1 MNSKKQSDSSDY
13 RSVPRKAGEENF
25 TPTRSISITFDLN
38 VPVGQRHIVDA
49 WLAGGAQDTLL
60 CCEPGQGKTTMM
72 KWMAGIPDFGD
83 YEVKWFD
90 SKITEGDLANLAL
103 NDFRGFVI
111 IDEVHNM
118 TPKQQ
123 EFLLEPLE
131 TRNVMFN
138 GGPIPLYNIF
148 FIMAT
153 TEPEKV
159 LESIKSRIQF
169 QPVMHGYDENDLVDI
184 INCTEDLREGL
195 ADDDKAQIASVAA
208 GSPRRALKLADQALR
223 MGSVDMALAAAGY
236 VCGLSPKEVKYLN
249 ALADLGARASAA
261 NIRSSTGMDRKTI
274 DLVEGSMSRQGY
286 VQFSADGRRMTQAGA
301 LLYKDIRRVRK

>member
-1 MNSKKQSDSSDY
+1 MDTD
-13 RSVPRKAGEENF
+13 
-25 TPTRSISITFDLN
+25 ITAPIEVTFSPN
-38 VPVGQRHIVDA
+38 TPVGQQHIVDA

-60 CCEPGQGKTTMM
+60 SCEPGQGKTTMM
-72 KWMAGIPDFGD
+72 KWMAGIEEFGN
-83 YEVKWFD
+83 YEIKWFD
-90 SKITEGDLANLAL
+90 NKITEGDLANLAL

-131 TRNVMFN
+131 TRNVWFN
-138 GGPIPLYNIF
+138 TGFLPLENIF

-153 TEPEKV
+153 TEPEKI
-159 LESIKSRIQF
+159 LESIKSRISF
-169 QPVMHGYDENDLVDI
+169 QPVMHGYDENDLVEI
-184 INCTEDLREGL
+184 INCTEELREGL
-195 ADDDKAQIASVAA
+195 SDDDKAQIASVAA

-236 VCGLSPKEVKYLN
+236 VCGLSTEEVRYLN

-261 NIRSSTGMDRKTI
+261 NIRSTTGMDKKNL
-274 DLVEGSMSRQGY
+274 DAVEGSMSRQGY

-301 LLYKDIRRVRK
+301 LLYKDVRKVTK